1 MSVRQVD
8 CLLQPG
14 ALTPLFQPIFAL
26 GAGRSTIHHLEC
38 LSRGPQGTHFHS
50 AEVLFE
56 YGRRAGETEAL
67 DRAAI
72 TAQLEAAGRAG
83 LGCPLSLNVH
93 ATTIESPHDFAAFL
107 GGVASRLGI
116 PVRRFMIEIVEHLS
130 RSVSRAFLD
139 RLDDLREMG
148 MVIALDDL
156 GLAQSGFRLIL
167 DCSPDYL
174 KIDKYFVRG
183 CHGDPRRQ
191 AILQSVVWLGRRLG
205 ASLIAEGIENERDLE
220 TVRAL
225 GFGLAQGYFLSPP
238 LAAEEARKLLDVS
251 DVLE

>member
-1 MSVRQVD
+1 M
-8 CLLQPG
+8 
-14 ALTPLFQPIFAL
+14 FQPIFAV
-26 GAGRSTIHHLEC
+26 GAARPAIHHLEC
-38 LSRGPQGTHFHS
+38 LSRGPRGTHFHS

-72 TAQLEAAGRAG
+72 TAQLEAAERAG

-93 ATTIESPHDFAAFL
+93 ATTIESSDDFAAFL
-107 GGVASRLGI
+107 SGLTSRLGL
-116 PVRRFMIEIVEHLS
+116 PVGRYMIEIVEHLS
-130 RSVSRAFLD
+130 RAVSKALVE
-139 RLDDLREMG
+139 RLGSLRSLG
-148 MVIALDDL
+148 VVIALDDL

-167 DCSPDYL
+167 DCSPDFL
-174 KIDKYFVRG
+174 KIDKYFVQG

-191 AILQSVVWLGRRLG
+191 AILQSVIWLGRRLG
-205 ASLIAEGIENERDLE
+205 ARLIAEGIENEKDLE

-225 GFGLAQGYFLSPP
+225 GFNLAQGYFLSPP
-238 LAAEEARKLLDVS
+238 LAAEEMRKLLDVS

>member
-1 MSVRQVD
+1 MRQVD

-14 ALTPLFQPIFAL
+14 ALTPVFQPIFAL
-26 GAGRSTIHHLEC
+26 GAARPTIHHLEC
-38 LSRGPQGTHFHS
+38 LARGPRGTHFHS

-83 LGCPLSLNVH
+83 FGCPLSLNVH
-93 ATTIESPHDFAAFL
+93 ATTIESAGDFAGFL
-107 GGVASRLGI
+107 SGLASRLELRVG
-116 PVRRFMIEIVEHLS
+116 RFMIEIVEHLS
-130 RSVSRAFLD
+130 RAVSRTLVD
-139 RLDDLREMG
+139 RLGSLRELG
-148 MVIALDDL
+148 VVIALDDF

-167 DCSPDYL
+167 DCTPDFL
-174 KIDKYFVRG
+174 KIDKYFVQG

-205 ASLIAEGIENERDLE
+205 ARLIAEGVENEKDLE
-220 TVRAL
+220 MVRGL

-238 LAAEEARKLLDVS
+238 LAVEEMRKLLDVS
-251 DVLE
+251 DVQE